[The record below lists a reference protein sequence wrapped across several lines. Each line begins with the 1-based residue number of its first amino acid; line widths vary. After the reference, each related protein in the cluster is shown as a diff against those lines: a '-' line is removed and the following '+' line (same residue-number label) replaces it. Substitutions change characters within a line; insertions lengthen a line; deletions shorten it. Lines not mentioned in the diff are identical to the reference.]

1 MATNFEK
8 LIENADSTQVFK
20 AMNEI
25 LRKRNA
31 EKFIDSLNKN
41 FNESQKESFINILCE
56 YEEFLEK
63 INK

>member
-8 LIENADSTQVFK
+8 SIENADSKQVFE
-20 AMNEI
+20 AMNKI

-31 EKFIDSLNKN
+31 EKFIDSLNKT
-41 FNESQKESFINILCE
+41 FNESQKESFTNILCE